1 MSEKRR
7 DSQGRWRSKMIAFRV
22 SPEEDALIETVIRM
36 LGVTK
41 QEYLT
46 SNMLKHA
53 LKITPSPRM
62 FKGLKDSIKTLIKE
76 LQRIEAGKNVDSDLL
91 FTINTALDI
100 YRQCMKI
107 SRS

>member
-1 MSEKRR
+1 MSEKGK
-7 DSQGRWRSKMIAFRV
+7 DSQGRWRCKIIAFRV
-22 SPEEDALIETVIRM
+22 SPEEDELIETVIKM

-46 SNMLKHA
+46 SNMMKHV

-62 FKGLKDSIKTLIKE
+62 FKGLRDTLKKIVEE
-76 LQRIEAGKNVDSDLL
+76 LQRIEAGTKVDSDLL

-107 SRS
+107 SNS